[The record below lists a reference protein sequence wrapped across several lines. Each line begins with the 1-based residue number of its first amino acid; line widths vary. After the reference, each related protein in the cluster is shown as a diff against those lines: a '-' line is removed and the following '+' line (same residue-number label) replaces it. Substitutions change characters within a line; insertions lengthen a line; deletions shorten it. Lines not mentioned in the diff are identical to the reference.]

1 MKGTAVT
8 REEALRGYRV
18 WLFGQGEENEG
29 TRADG
34 RPIRRGMA
42 PEEVAAVVEA
52 KGQLPLSEY
61 LRLRVRYFT
70 DGAVLGTRTF
80 VNEMFT
86 AFRER
91 FGGKRKDGARRLR
104 YVDQKEGLYCLR
116 NLQVRIIGP

>member
-1 MKGTAVT
+1 MAQAGEGLRTVMQGVKGTAVT

-34 RPIRRGMA
+34 IPIHRGMA

-61 LRLRVRYFT
+61 LRLRVRYLT
-70 DGAVLGTRTF
+70 NVAPG
-80 VNEMFT
+80 N
-86 AFRER
+86 
-91 FGGKRKDGARRLR
+91 KDLPPGRAAA
-104 YVDQKEGLYCLR
+104 
-116 NLQVRIIGP
+116 

>member
-34 RPIRRGMA
+34 RPMRRGMA

-52 KGQLPLSEY
+52 KRQVSSPPNEKPAT
-61 LRLRVRYFT
+61 RLVSALLLAPHFK
-70 DGAVLGTRTF
+70 
-80 VNEMFT
+80 NET
-86 AFRER
+86 
-91 FGGKRKDGARRLR
+91 GCSG
-104 YVDQKEGLYCLR
+104 VQGL
-116 NLQVRIIGP
+116 